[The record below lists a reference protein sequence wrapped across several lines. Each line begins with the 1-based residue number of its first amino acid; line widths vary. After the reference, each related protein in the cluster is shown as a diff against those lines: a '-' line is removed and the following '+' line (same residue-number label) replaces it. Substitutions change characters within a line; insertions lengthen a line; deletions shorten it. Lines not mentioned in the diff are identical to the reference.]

1 MSYYLLIRNFLSY
14 YWLHLLHLLHLHWDT
29 LSYSLHLLNIP
40 YFCLRAASSYFL
52 DNNLLNMFIIFNN
65 LVVVLMFRVVIF
77 NQVWILFPRVVIFN
91 HFWCLNERGLIALRL
106 KSQLRTGK
114 TWRRGFSFDHQDSS
128 DYPRWHSRRLTECL
142 SWENT
147 QSWKHEKCWKDVQ

>member
-91 HFWCLNERGLIALRL
+91 HFWCLNEHGLIALRL
-106 KSQLRTGK
+106 KSQLRPGVGVSH
-114 TWRRGFSFDHQDSS
+114 RGRVWILFHILKKNNLF
-128 DYPRWHSRRLTECL
+128 
-142 SWENT
+142 
-147 QSWKHEKCWKDVQ
+147 